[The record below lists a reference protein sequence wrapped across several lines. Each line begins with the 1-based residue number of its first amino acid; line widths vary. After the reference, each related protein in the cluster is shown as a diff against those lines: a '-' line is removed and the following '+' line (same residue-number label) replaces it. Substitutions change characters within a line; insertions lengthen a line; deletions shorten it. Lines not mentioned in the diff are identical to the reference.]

1 MATLGVEVAV
11 IESKQILLTER
22 RDFRIWALPGGG
34 VEKEESLA
42 DAAVREIYEET
53 GLTIEINS
61 VVGVYSRPAWCN
73 GGDHDI
79 LFSAH
84 PIDGN
89 LQQKTDEVV
98 ASAFFGI
105 SEIPKPLIGWHYQRI
120 LDALSGEGNIICR
133 QDSAW
138 QTRFGASLTQAREAI
153 SKNQLDLGEFQD
165 FLALNT
171 ISTTVD
177 LANDRNLQ

>member
-1 MATLGVEVAV
+1 MASLGVEVAV

-61 VVGVYSRPAWCN
+61 LVGVYSRPTWCN

-89 LQQKTDEVV
+89 LQKTTDEVV

-105 SEIPKPLIGWHYQRI
+105 NAIPKPLIGWHYQRI
-120 LDALSGEGNIICR
+120 LDALSGRENIICK
-133 QDSAW
+133 QDSTW
-138 QTRFGASLTQAREAI
+138 QARFGASLTQAREAI
-153 SKNQLDLGEFQD
+153 SNNQLDLGEFQD
-165 FLALNT
+165 FLALDT
-171 ISTTVD
+171 TSTTLD